1 LGSCMSD
8 IVVRGA
14 REHNLD
20 DVHLRLPRN
29 KFICFTGV
37 SGSGKSSLAFDT
49 LYAEGQRRY
58 IESLSS
64 YARQFLGQ
72 LPRPA
77 VDQVLGLSPAIS
89 ISQKT
94 GGQNVRSTVGT
105 ITEISDFLRVLFA
118 RVAVGYCPKCGR
130 KIVAQTRAQIL
141 ERLRII
147 PEGVSFQILAPLVRN
162 QKGRCVELFNNL
174 RKKGYRKVRVDGRFY
189 SVDDEINLDRQ
200 ARHSVDVVVDRIK
213 QSESTYRLLTEAL
226 DAALKLGKGQLIVLC
241 ESSVSD
247 VELRARGKNKKDA
260 GELFDVNLV
269 SEQDLE
275 TTFDF
280 SNVSDEF
287 QGTSLEKS
295 VKDARQVVEGSARV
309 DDDAGNVDSLDS
321 SLITSSES
329 HSRQEVGTESE
340 ESVKKDSSTD
350 VSLQSE
356 SVEDLEAFKHIWAGK
371 ELYFSEDY
379 TCSHC
384 GLSFE
389 RPTPQMFSFNNV
401 QGMCQHCQGLGVIH
415 TFDPALLIPDPTKSF
430 QQGCIVPIG
439 KWQDLGRW
447 KQHIYQGVMDAL
459 EKKYSL
465 SKGYVLETPWNKL
478 DERVKQ
484 GLLWGTDELKITYS
498 WRDGGNGHKWVGL
511 FEGIIPKMLKQY
523 RETNNKMQLSAME
536 SYMNVV
542 LCGYCHGARLN
553 EQARAF
559 RLETKSEATLFSK
572 KKIYSLPE
580 LCKLSISDLLEFFSE
595 LKLTDS
601 ERIIARDLLKE
612 IRGRLGFLL
621 DVGLNY
627 LSLGRSAPTLSGGEM
642 QRIRLAGQ
650 IGGGLVGVMYVLDE
664 PSIGLHPRDNERLIQ
679 TLLKLRDLGNTVLV
693 VEHDEDTM
701 LAADYLV
708 DFGPGPG
715 AHGGRVVASGSVYDV
730 LANQSE
736 NSLTAKYLIGEE
748 SIEMP
753 VERKKPD
760 GRWLKVCGVTHHN
773 LKNVD
778 IKIPLGGVVCITGV
792 SGSGKSSF
800 VNDVL
805 KEVLAR
811 ELNRANGNPGA
822 FKSIDGVEHLN
833 KLISIDQAPIG
844 RTPRSNPATYIKL
857 FDEIRKL
864 FSETPEARAKGFTP
878 GRFSFNVAG
887 GRCEA
892 CEGNGSTRLEM
903 DFLADVWATCSIC
916 GGRRFNQ
923 ETTAIKYKGLSIDQ
937 VLALDVETA
946 LKHFENIPKIRE
958 KLQTLY
964 DVGLGYMKLGQPSP
978 TLSGG
983 EAQRVKLAKELVK
996 KSSGKTMYLL
1006 DEPTTGLH
1014 FADVRLL
1021 LKVLHSFAEAGNTVL
1036 IVEHNLDVIKT
1047 ADWVID
1053 LGPEGGDAGGWIVA
1067 EGTPEMIM
1075 DNPRSHTGKAL
1086 RDFLNRDR
1094 KALVKQ
1100 VQQRDVQRDTGIIG
1114 SDVEGPIIIRGA
1126 CEHNLQN
1133 ISVEIPRNKTTVC
1146 CGPSGSGKSSL
1157 AIDVAYAEGRRRYVE
1172 SLSSYARQFLG
1183 QIQKPKVE
1191 KTIGISPSIAIE
1203 QKTTSRSPRSTVGTV
1218 TEIQDYLRIVFAR
1231 LGVPYCPSCDCPIG
1245 TQSTDEIV
1253 ARIMLQDLDA
1263 RALLTAPLRLEPGE
1277 DYDKLWQRLRIQG
1290 FSRVRVNDET
1300 YSLDSP
1306 PELSRK
1312 SISNVEVVVD
1322 RLRLK
1327 KNQDENLERN
1337 RRSRVADSVE
1347 TALEWGK
1354 GVVRL
1359 VIADDTR
1366 PERDWIVQ
1374 TMSQKKSCEKCG
1386 RAFEVLTPRHFSFN
1400 SQLGWC
1406 PHCEGL
1412 GVHAGAN
1419 PLSFIRDPKLTLAEG
1434 AITLWSDLE
1443 SPVTVAMMRALAR
1456 ETGTPLDVSF
1466 ERLDSRFRRIIFNG
1480 TGERW
1485 INVLECDL
1493 EIAQKAQNAYER
1505 ARGACDGVEIG
1516 SSKVVFQ
1523 YQYKGVYPATEEA
1536 GRGAPYYRRRL
1547 EYQVE
1552 EQECSVCLGSRL
1564 RDDVSAVRFHDLT
1577 LDQICRTPLRELVVF
1592 FEQLSLSQIEKE
1604 IASDLIDEII
1614 VRLHFLLDVGLDYLT
1629 LSRPAPSL
1637 SGGEAQRIRLA
1648 AQIGSGLVGVL
1659 YVLDEPTIGLHC
1671 RDNKRLIAA
1680 MKKLRDLG
1688 NTLLIVEHDKD
1699 VIESAD
1705 NIIDFG
1711 PHAGAQGGLVVASGT
1726 PEEIKQSSKS
1736 VTGPYISG
1744 EKSIPIPINRRI
1756 VV

>member
-1 LGSCMSD
+1 MSD

-20 DVHLRLPRN
+20 DVYLRLPRN

-72 LPRPA
+72 LPRPT

-94 GGQNVRSTVGT
+94 AGQNVRSTVGT

-130 KIVAQTRAQIL
+130 KIEAQTRSQIL

-147 PEGVSFQILAPLVRN
+147 PEGETFQIIAPLVRN

-174 RKKGYRKVRVDGRFY
+174 RKKGFRKVRVDGRFF
-189 SVDDEINLDRQ
+189 SVDDEFNLDRQ
-200 ARHSVDVVVDRIK
+200 SRHSVDVVVDRIK
-213 QSESTYRLLTEAL
+213 QSESTYRRLTESVDL
-226 DAALKLGKGQLIVLC
+226 ALKLGKGQLIVLC
-241 ESSVSD
+241 ESNGSD
-247 VELRARGKNKKDA
+247 ASQVGTDELLSRVR
-260 GELFDVNLV
+260 LFDERLE
-269 SEQDLE
+269 SEQGDE

-280 SNVSDEF
+280 DRVLDNFEATSEENLRKVGDKTTARRVERKRGDSRKINVHEDH
-287 QGTSLEKS
+287 
-295 VKDARQVVEGSARV
+295 VE
-309 DDDAGNVDSLDS
+309 
-321 SLITSSES
+321 TSSE
-329 HSRQEVGTESE
+329 GGDGSE
-340 ESVKKDSSTD
+340 NLHI
-350 VSLQSE
+350 SLN
-356 SVEDLEAFKHIWAGK
+356 GK

-379 TCSHC
+379 ACSHC
-384 GLSFE
+384 GLNFE
-389 RPTPQMFSFNNV
+389 RPNPQMFSFNNA
-401 QGMCQHCQGLGVIH
+401 QGMCRHCQGLGVIH
-415 TFDPALLIPDPTKSF
+415 TFDPDLLIPDPSKSF
-430 QQGCIVPIG
+430 QQGCVVPVG

-447 KQHIYQGVMDAL
+447 KQHIYQGVIDAL
-459 EKKYSL
+459 EKQYSL
-465 SKGYVLETPWNKL
+465 KKGYVLETPWNKL

-484 GLLWGTDELKITYS
+484 GLLWGTGDLKITYL
-498 WRDGGNGHKWVGL
+498 WRDGENGHKWGGL

-523 RETNNKMQLSAME
+523 HETNNRMQLSAME
-536 SYMNVV
+536 SYMNIVP
-542 LCGYCHGARLN
+542 CGYCHGTRLN
-553 EQARAF
+553 EQASSF
-559 RLETKSEATLFSK
+559 RIETKSKAKIFAK
-572 KKIYSLPE
+572 KKSYSLPE
-580 LCKLSISDLLEFFSE
+580 LCDLPISDLCEFFSE
-595 LKLTDS
+595 LNLTDS
-601 ERIIARDLLKE
+601 EAIIAHDLLKE
-612 IRGRLGFLL
+612 IRVRLGFLL
-621 DVGLNY
+621 NVGLNY
-627 LSLGRSAPTLSGGEM
+627 LSLGRPAPTLSGGEM

-664 PSIGLHPRDNERLIQ
+664 PSIGLHPRDNERLIE
-679 TLLKLRDLGNTVLV
+679 TLLKLRDLGNSVLV

-701 LAADYLV
+701 FAADYLV

-715 AHGGRVVASGSVYDV
+715 SHGGRVVAFGTVSDV
-730 LANQSE
+730 LTKQRE
-736 NSLTAKYLIGEE
+736 NSLTAKYLVGEE
-748 SIEMP
+748 TIETP

-760 GRWLKVCGVTHHN
+760 GRWLVVRGVTHHN
-773 LKNVD
+773 LKNIDV
-778 IKIPLGGVVCITGV
+778 KIPLGGVVCITGV

-811 ELNRANGNPGA
+811 DLNRANGNPGA
-822 FKSIDGVEHLN
+822 YESIEGVEYLN

-864 FSETPEARAKGFTP
+864 FADTPEARAKGFTP
-878 GRFSFNVAG
+878 GRFSFNVQG

-903 DFLADVWATCSIC
+903 DFLADVWATCSVC

-964 DVGLGYMKLGQPSP
+964 NVGLGYMKLGQPSP

-1014 FADVRLL
+1014 FADIRLL
-1021 LKVLHSFAEAGNTVL
+1021 LKVLRSFADAGNTVL

-1047 ADWVID
+1047 ADWIID

-1067 EGTPEMIM
+1067 EGPPEAIVE
-1075 DNPRSHTGKAL
+1075 NPNSYTGKAL
-1086 RDFLNRDR
+1086 KDFLNKDR
-1094 KALVKQ
+1094 KAMVKKAL
-1100 VQQRDVQRDTGIIG
+1100 QRDAHRDVGLTE
-1114 SDVEGPIIIRGA
+1114 SDVEGPIVIRGA

-1133 ISVEIPRNKTTVC
+1133 VSVEIPRNKTTVC

-1218 TEIQDYLRIVFAR
+1218 TEIHDYLRIVFAR
-1231 LGVPYCPSCDCPIG
+1231 LGVSYCPNCDCPIG

-1253 ARIMLQDLDA
+1253 ARIMLQDVDA
-1263 RALLTAPLRLEPGE
+1263 RAMLTAPLRLEPGE
-1277 DYDKLWQRLRIQG
+1277 DYEKLWQRLRVQG
-1290 FSRVRVNDET
+1290 FSRIRVNNQT

-1312 SISNVEVVVD
+1312 SVADVEVVVD

-1327 KNQDENLERN
+1327 INPDANLERN
-1337 RRSRVADSVE
+1337 RRGRVADSVE

-1359 VIADDTR
+1359 VIIDEKR
-1366 PERDWIVQ
+1366 PERDWVSQ
-1374 TMSQKKSCEKCG
+1374 TMSQKLSCEKCG

-1400 SQLGWC
+1400 SPLGWC
-1406 PHCEGL
+1406 PHCSGL

-1419 PLSFIRDPKLTLAEG
+1419 PSSFIRDPKLTLAEG
-1434 AITLWSDLE
+1434 AISIWSDLE
-1443 SPVTVAMMRALAR
+1443 APTTVAMMRAFAR

-1466 ERLDSRFRRIIFNG
+1466 DRLDSRFRRVIFNG

-1485 INVLECDL
+1485 ISVLECDL
-1493 EIAQKAQNAYER
+1493 EAARNAKSADER
-1505 ARGACDGVEIG
+1505 ARGACEGVTLG
-1516 SSKVVFQ
+1516 TSQTVFQ
-1523 YQYKGVYPATEEA
+1523 FQFKGVYPATEEA
-1536 GRGAPYYRRRL
+1536 GKAAPYYRSRL

-1552 EQECSVCLGSRL
+1552 EQECSMCLGSRL
-1564 RDDVSAVRFHDLT
+1564 RDDVAAVRFHNLT
-1577 LDQICRTPLRELVVF
+1577 LDQICRTPLGELACF
-1592 FEQLSLSQIEKE
+1592 FERLELSPIEKE
-1604 IASDLIDEII
+1604 IAGDLIDEII
-1614 VRLHFLLDVGLDYLT
+1614 ARLRFLLDVGLDYLT

-1659 YVLDEPTIGLHC
+1659 YVLDEPTIGLHN

-1680 MKKLRDLG
+1680 IRKLRDLG
-1688 NTLLIVEHDKD
+1688 NTLLIVEHDQD

-1711 PHAGAQGGLVVASGT
+1711 PQAGSLGGLVVASGT
-1726 PEEIKQSSKS
+1726 PEQVKRNENS

-1744 EKSIPIPINRRI
+1744 KKSIPIPINRRI
-1756 VV
+1756 IV